1 MHLDMIYR
9 LREAMKGDM
18 DIIASITTSCETFDV
33 IMYVGTFKTDDS
45 VFIIMFLTSNCINNI
60 MRAIVVVIVR

>member
-18 DIIASITTSCETFDV
+18 DITASITISCETFDV
-33 IMYVGTFKTDDS
+33 IMYVRTFKTDAI
-45 VFIIMFLTSNCINNI
+45 VFIIMFLTSYCINNI
-60 MRAIVVVIVR
+60 MRAIVVGTVR